1 LPGSSDKTSLLV
13 TSPYQMPESNDELP
27 RRLPLATETA
37 RALRLAIS
45 RGTWVEF
52 LPGERELC
60 LRFQVSRPTLRT
72 ALEELESSGEIE
84 RTPRKRCRLL
94 VMPSSKRRRR
104 SESRVIAAIAS
115 RPLLAMPP
123 SAVVMVDELRTNL
136 GRAGFQLEMMVSP
149 ACFSKRP
156 ERALRDLTARVHAAA
171 WVTFG
176 SREPMQRWFL
186 RSGLPCLVAGS
197 CPPGI
202 PLPSV
207 DLDYRAACRHAGGIL
222 RKKGHRHIV
231 LCLPEGSTG
240 GEAQSEEGLGEAL
253 SGIDSIQLTILKHDG
268 TPDHLCVLLDTLF
281 RKGSPP
287 SAILVARAAHVLTVL
302 TFLQSNGLRVPQD
315 VAIISRDDRPSVARY
330 SIDPALFPRR
340 LSLAARQLAET
351 GTFPPH
357 AIRLIPRYLPGDSI

>member
-1 LPGSSDKTSLLV
+1 
-13 TSPYQMPESNDELP
+13 MPETTDDLP

-45 RGTWVEF
+45 RSTWVDY

-60 LRFQVSRPTLRT
+60 QRFQVSRPTLRT
-72 ALEELESSGEIE
+72 ALKELESSGEIE
-84 RTPRKRCRLL
+84 RAPRKRCRLL
-94 VMPSSKRRRR
+94 SLPSSKRRRR
-104 SESRVIAAIAS
+104 TDSRVIAAIAS

-123 SAVVMVDELRTNL
+123 SAVVMVDELRANL

-176 SREPMQRWFL
+176 SREPMQRWLL

-197 CPPGI
+197 CAPGI

-207 DLDYRAACRHAGGIL
+207 DLDYRAACRHAGGLL
-222 RKKGHRHIV
+222 RKKGHRHIL
-231 LCLPEGSTG
+231 LCLPEGATG
-240 GEAQSEEGLGEAL
+240 GEAQSEEGLREAL
-253 SGIDSIQLTILKHDG
+253 SASTSIQLTVLKHDG
-268 TPDHLCVLLDTLF
+268 TPDHLCALLDALF
-281 RKGSPP
+281 RKSTPP

-302 TFLQSNGLRVPQD
+302 TFLQGNGLRVPQD
-315 VAIISRDDRPSVARY
+315 VAIISRDDESYLEHLRPKMARY
-330 SIDPALFPRR
+330 TIDPTLFPRR

-357 AIRLIPRYLPGDSI
+357 AVRLIPKYLPGDSV